1 MKVLIVFDSYFGNTE
16 KVAHELEKSMNPF
29 AEVTVLHVS
38 KAGRSDLDGMDMLIV
53 GSPTRRFSPTP
64 PVKEFLQKIPPR
76 GLKGVKTAAFDT
88 RIDVNTIKSSFL
100 RFLVKMGGYAAKP
113 LSQRLK
119 RKGGKNVLPPA
130 GFLVA
135 GTEGPLMEGES
146 VRAAA
151 WVAGLNV

>member
-1 MKVLIVFDSYFGNTE
+1 MKALIVYDSYFGNTE
-16 KVAHELEKSMNPF
+16 KVAREMEKRMKSF
-29 AEVTVLHVS
+29 AGVKVLHVNE
-38 KAGRSDLDGMDMLIV
+38 AGLNDLNGMDVLIV

-76 GLKGVKTAAFDT
+76 ALKGVKTAAFDT

-113 LSQRLK
+113 LSRRLK

-146 VRAAA
+146 ERAAA